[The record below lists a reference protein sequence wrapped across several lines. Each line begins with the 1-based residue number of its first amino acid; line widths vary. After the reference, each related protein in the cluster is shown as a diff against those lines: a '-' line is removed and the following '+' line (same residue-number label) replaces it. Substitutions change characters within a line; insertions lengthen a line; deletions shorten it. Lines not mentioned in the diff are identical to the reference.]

1 MDRFV
6 KLFDEKK
13 LKRVELYRSE
23 TLGECREEIWCDIN
37 LTDIAIHRVDVYRK
51 GYVIESH
58 NSRTEAIYECLSGDG
73 EMAYDVKHFA
83 DARKL
88 VGRMAINRKDVLTL
102 LNGISLLFFAK
113 SSCRTDEDIK
123 HCFSSSP
130 LYPQRGNHDH
140 NFNSI
145 TIEYID
151 KSVVSIDF
159 PIDSIIRWS
168 ISRDLDSIPVIKK
181 YFIGA
186 QTIRKIT
193 MENLTPDELSE
204 IRLLLC
210 ILDDPIEVQYI
221 EAHLYRD
228 ENGDV
233 LYPNDERTT
242 FEKLFA
248 Y

>member
-23 TLGECREEIWCDIN
+23 TLGEHREEVWCDIN
-37 LTDIAIHRVDVYRK
+37 LTDIAIHRVDLYRR
-51 GYVIESH
+51 GDIIESQ
-58 NSRTEAIYECLSGDG
+58 NSTPGAICTVLSGDG
-73 EMAYDVKHFA
+73 ELSYDVKHFA
-83 DARKL
+83 DDRKL
-88 VGRMAINRKDVLTL
+88 LGRLAINRKDVITL
-102 LNGISLLFFAK
+102 LKGISLLFFVK
-113 SSCRTDEDIK
+113 SSCRTDEELM
-123 HCFSSSP
+123 HCFSSST
-130 LYPQRGNHDH
+130 LYPQRGNGDQ

-151 KSVVSIDF
+151 KTVVSIDI
-159 PIDSIIRWS
+159 PMDSIIRWS
-168 ISRDLDSIPVIKK
+168 ISRDLDSLPLIKK

-186 QTIRKIT
+186 QTIRKIS

-204 IRLLLC
+204 IRFLLC
-210 ILDDPIEVQYI
+210 FLDDPIEVQYI
-221 EAHLYRD
+221 ESHLYRD

-233 LYPNDERTT
+233 LYPNDERTA
-242 FEKLFA
+242 FEKLLT